1 MTLRLILTR
10 HAKSDW
16 GTPGLDDHDRALK
29 GRGRRAAAELGAW
42 LAERGDPPAE
52 VLCSTALRTRQTW
65 EETGLEGT
73 PRFVPALYHAAPEAM
88 LAELRGATA
97 PVVMMLGH
105 NPGIAAFAE
114 GMVAS
119 PPDDPEFFAYP
130 TCATLVAEFDA
141 ATWAEVRPR
150 TGRAL
155 GFFTPSERGR

>member
-16 GTPGLDDHDRALK
+16 GNPGLDDHDRALK
-29 GRGRRAAAELGAW
+29 GRGRRAAAELGQW
-42 LAERGDPPAE
+42 LTARGDLPGE

-65 EETGLEGT
+65 EETGLAGA
-73 PRFVPALYHAAPEAM
+73 PRLLPGLYHAGPDAM
-88 LAELRGATA
+88 LAALRGATA

-114 GMVAS
+114 GMVTA
-119 PPDDPEFFAYP
+119 PPEAAGFHDYP

-141 ATWAEVRPR
+141 PGWAEVRPR
-150 TGRAL
+150 TGRAVA
-155 GFFTPSERGR
+155 FFTPTERGG